1 MFFTPAAGVPMSTR
15 PGDLDPGLVRY
26 LERTEKISAQQFNEM
41 INSQS
46 GLLEIQKPIF
56 DMRDLLDC
64 DLLDCEKQDGRAAA
78 MKTDFEVREFAI
90 DTGSN
95 EGASEGQQKNFSRAI
110 IFLS

>member
-15 PGDLDPGLVRY
+15 PGDLNPGLVRY

-46 GLLEIQKPIF
+46 GLLEISETSF
-56 DMRDLLDC
+56 RMR